1 MFLLAP
7 DSGVELVN
15 PSCKG
20 RGESIIDTDIVYSTN
35 SHVFLLP
42 ELVLGIRESKMIETY
57 F

>member
-7 DSGVELVN
+7 DSRVELVS

-20 RGESIIDTDIVYSTN
+20 RGEGIIEADIVYSTI